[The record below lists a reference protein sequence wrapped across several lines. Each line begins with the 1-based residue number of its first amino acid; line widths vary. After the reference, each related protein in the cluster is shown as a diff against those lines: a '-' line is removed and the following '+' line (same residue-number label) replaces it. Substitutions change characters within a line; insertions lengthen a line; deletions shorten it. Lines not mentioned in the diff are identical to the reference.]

1 MDHQKRKR
9 LKQKRGA
16 KKTVRYLLVGD
27 THLGLYND
35 SDVWHKVVL
44 DLFKEIHDTC
54 FRENIETIIHLG
66 DFFHN
71 RKSTNTKTQD
81 AANKIAEMIER
92 FNLIIVVGNHDTYYK
107 NKILPT
113 SLSIFKEHK
122 KIQVVHKQLFFP
134 EDIILVPWGAEVQPT
149 HYKYCMGHFEIT
161 GFNMNDSYICKKG
174 RDPSDFSSFKRV
186 FSGHFH
192 TPSTQGKIT
201 YLGSPF
207 QQTFHDAG
215 STRGYYIFENGELE
229 FIEFNKYPHFIK
241 MSTESINN
249 SDIKGNIIKL
259 TFEKDYGT
267 VENGNIIENIMSKEP
282 QQMHV
287 DFSKI
292 SYELDDEPE
301 EDIPDMIDHEE
312 IIKDYISRIEKPVN
326 IKEKT
331 LLEIISKLT
340 GEIKNE

>member
-1 MDHQKRKR
+1 M
-9 LKQKRGA
+9 
-16 KKTVRYLLVGD
+16 RYLLVGD
-27 THLGLYND
+27 THLGLYGD
-35 SDVWHKVVL
+35 SDVWHRVAL

-54 FRENIETIIHLG
+54 HRQNIETIIHLG

-71 RKSTNTKTQD
+71 RKSMNTKTQNV
-81 AANKIAEMIER
+81 AHEIADIL
-92 FNLIIVVGNHDTYYK
+92 NGLKLIVIIGNHDTYYK

-113 SLSIFKEHK
+113 SLRIFRKYNN
-122 KIQVVHKQLFFP
+122 IQIIRKPIFL
-134 EDIILVPWGAEVQPT
+134 EDNILLVPWGAEIQPT

-161 GFNMNDSYICKKG
+161 GFHMNDSYVCNKG
-174 RDPSDFSSFKRV
+174 DDPSKFSSFQKV

-207 QQTFHDAG
+207 QQSFHDAG
-215 STRGYYIFENGELE
+215 STRGYYIFENGELDL
-229 FIEFNKYPHFIK
+229 IEFTKYPHFIK
-241 MSTESINN
+241 MSTESIDN
-249 SDIKGNIIKL
+249 SSINGNVIKL

-267 VENGNIIENIMSKEP
+267 EQNEKIIDNIMSKGP
-282 QQMHV
+282 YQLHV

-292 SYELDDEPE
+292 SYELDEEPE
-301 EDIPDMIDHEE
+301 EELPDMIDHDE
-312 IIKDYISRIEKPVN
+312 IIKDYVSKIEKPMN

-331 LLEIISKLT
+331 LLEIIDSLT